1 MPSLKEIRTRLSS
14 VQSTKKITSAMKMVA
29 ASRLRKVQNYIV
41 YLRDYSK
48 LVKIVLEDVM
58 EHVPS
63 SAYSVFS
70 KERINNDT
78 LLICIGS
85 NKGLCGTYN
94 AFLIKHSLREIY
106 RLQEEG
112 ARVSVMPVGRKI
124 HQFFTKREFNLFDP
138 EDDYIEKVD
147 YNNAKSLANQVMKL
161 YLAENFARVVIVYN
175 RFRNAVVHE
184 LTTEQVLPVPI
195 EEIDQDVDNSDVYP
209 EDLSAI
215 LEPEREEVVEYMTRK
230 FIYYNFYRIMLDASA
245 SEHGSRMTAMH
256 KATDNA
262 DEMIKN
268 LTLSYNKVRQAT
280 VTRELIDIV
289 GGAQR
294 TSR

>member
-1 MPSLKEIRTRLSS
+1 
-14 VQSTKKITSAMKMVA
+14 MKMVA

-41 YLRDYSK
+41 YLRDYAK
-48 LVKIVLEDVM
+48 LVKVVLEDVM
-58 EHVPS
+58 EHLPPS
-63 SAYSVFS
+63 ATSVFS
-70 KERINNDT
+70 KERKNNDT

-112 ARVSVMPVGRKI
+112 AKVSVMPIGRKI
-124 HQFFTKREFNLFDP
+124 QQFFTKREFNIFNP
-138 EDDYIEKVD
+138 ADDYIEKVD
-147 YNNAKSLANQVMKL
+147 YNSAKSLADQIMKL
-161 YLAENFARVVIVYN
+161 YLAENFARVLIVYN
-175 RFRNAVVHE
+175 RFKNAVIHD
-184 LTTEQVLPVPI
+184 LSSEQVLPVPI
-195 EEIDQDVDNSDVYP
+195 EEIDHNEDKSDVYP
-209 EDLSAI
+209 EDFAAI
-215 LEPEREEVVEYMTRK
+215 LEPDTEEVVEYMTRK
-230 FIYYNFYRIMLDASA
+230 FIYYNFFRIMLDASA

-289 GGAQR
+289 GGAER